1 MSKSSHD
8 NSMKNLELMKQPSAD
23 IFSDLNT
30 QRLEMP
36 LKEQIGASLGKNN
49 HLALES

>member
-36 LKEQIGASLGKNN
+36 LKEQIGVSLGKNN